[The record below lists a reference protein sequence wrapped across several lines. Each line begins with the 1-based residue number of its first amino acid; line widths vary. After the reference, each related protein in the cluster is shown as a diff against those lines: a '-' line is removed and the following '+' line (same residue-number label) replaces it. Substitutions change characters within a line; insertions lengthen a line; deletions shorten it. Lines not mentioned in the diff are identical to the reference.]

1 VIGRILRPARAG
13 EKHLASNHPA
23 VHDAPSTLTVSSLS
37 FGEAGAIPRRCA
49 GPGVGDNVAP
59 ALSWLDVPEGTKEL
73 VLIVE
78 DPSAPLPRPFVH
90 CVVAGIPPDWSSV
103 AEGGFVDAG
112 PMRLGRNSMRR
123 REYTG
128 PRPVRGHGPHTYAFQ
143 LFAIDR
149 DLVLAASFGRRDVL
163 EAMRGAV
170 TARGRLDG
178 IYER

>member
-1 VIGRILRPARAG
+1 VIGRLLRPVRAG

-23 VHDAPSTLTVSSLS
+23 VHDAPSTLTVSSSS

-49 GPGVGDNVAP
+49 GPGVGDNVSP

-73 VLIVE
+73 VLILE

-90 CVVAGIPPDWSSV
+90 WVIAGIPPDWSAV
-103 AEGGFVDAG
+103 AEGGLVVD
-112 PMRLGRNSMRR
+112 PLHLGRNSMRR

-143 LFAIDR
+143 LFTLDR
-149 DLVLAASFGRRDVL
+149 HLTLPASFGRGDVL
-163 EAMRGAV
+163 EAVRGAV